1 MSEFIGSLFSEE
13 HIAKTPST
21 DWKWSF
27 KDYPTE
33 KNGIQVFSC
42 FSCGG
47 GSTMGYKL
55 AGCDVIGCCEI
66 DPKMFEVYKRNHH
79 PRFGYNLD
87 IRDFNALDDLP
98 PELYDLDIL
107 DGSPPCTPFSM
118 SGDREESWGVAKKF
132 KEGQKEQTLD
142 DLFFVFIETVRKL
155 KPRLVIAEN
164 VEGLM
169 KGNALDYCHRIHRE
183 FKREGYICRDYLLKG
198 ETMGIP
204 QQRHRMFFIAV
215 RDDVSFDYE
224 NLNLTFDYEE
234 IPFKTIKA
242 GKGRVCLPESE
253 AYKTLSVAIP
263 YERKF
268 EDTYKRIGD
277 SRKCFNHKMIWED
290 LVCLTISTRRTLYRV
305 REKQY
310 LSDEDII
317 HASTFPEDYNFGKQ
331 DVCYVCGMS
340 VPPVM
345 IKRIV
350 TRLIEAGFRAKER
363 DSR

>member
-1 MSEFIGSLFSEE
+1 MNDFIGSLFTEE
-13 HIAKTPST
+13 QRAKTPST
-21 DWKWSF
+21 DWRWSF

-66 DPKMFEVYKRNHH
+66 DPKMFEIYTRNHH

-107 DGSPPCTPFSM
+107 DGSPPCTTFSM
-118 SGDREESWGVAKKF
+118 CGDREESWGVKKKF

-169 KGNALDYCHRIHRE
+169 KGNALAYCHRIHRE

-198 ETMGIP
+198 ETMGVP
-204 QQRHRMFFIAV
+204 QKRHRIFFIAV
-215 RDDVSFDYE
+215 REDVPFDFENLDMVFDYE
-224 NLNLTFDYEE
+224 PV
-234 IPFKTIKA
+234 PFGTIKQ
-242 GKGRVCLPESE
+242 GVGITPDKGS
-253 AYKTLSVAIP
+253 
-263 YERKF
+263 
-268 EDTYKRIGD
+268 DTYRLLSIAQRTDHDLKDIFARIGEKE
-277 SRKCFNHKMIWED
+277 RRFNAK
-290 LVCLTISTRRTLYRV
+290 LVWDDEVCYAITTIRTFYRPA
-305 REKQY
+305 EKQI

-317 HASTFPEDYNFGKQ
+317 NASTFPQDYVFETQ
-331 DVCYVCGMS
+331 DVCYICGMS

-363 DSR
+363 KE